1 MLMDMRRGTPPK
13 HDVEE
18 IKRLITPIVS
28 RYDVDRVYVFGSYAR
43 GEADEV
49 SDVDM
54 RIDIG
59 KIRAF
64 DFCGILARLEQALET
79 QVDVI
84 PTYTMSKEFLESIKA
99 EEVLVYER

>member
-1 MLMDMRRGTPPK
+1 MRSGKPPK
-13 HDVEE
+13 HDIEE
-18 IKRLITPIVS
+18 IKRLIAPIVS
-28 RYDVDRVYVFGSYAR
+28 GYDVDRVYVFGSYAR

-54 RIDIG
+54 RIDLG

-64 DFCGILARLEQALET
+64 EFCGLLARLEKALET

-84 PTYTMSKEFLESIKA
+84 PTYTMSREFLESIGS
-99 EEVLVYER
+99 EEILVYERRIAP